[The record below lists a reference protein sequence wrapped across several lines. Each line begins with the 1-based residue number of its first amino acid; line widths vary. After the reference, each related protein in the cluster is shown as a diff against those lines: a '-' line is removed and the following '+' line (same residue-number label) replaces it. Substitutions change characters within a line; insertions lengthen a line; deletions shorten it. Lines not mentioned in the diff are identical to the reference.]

1 MVVHILTTVSGPLV
15 NGIELSTSVDVVL
28 LAFRLTLGAMIL
40 AHGYHH
46 IFGSGG
52 VSGTAQWFSGI
63 GFRPARVHAWMS
75 GTVEL
80 AVGAALILGLLTALA
95 SAGLIGTMAVA
106 GWAAHR
112 RNGFFIF
119 RDGYEYVLV
128 VGVAALTL
136 AAVGPGTISADNA
149 LGIVDYGAQHSGL
162 LGSVAVVLAGGG
174 GLLGAALLLGIGWRP
189 EREPTGQSH
198 RPSTSTDE
206 QARGEA

>member
-1 MVVHILTTVSGPLV
+1 MNS
-15 NGIELSTSVDVVL
+15 IELTPSVDVVL

-40 AHGYHH
+40 AHGYNHL
-46 IFGSGG
+46 FGSGG
-52 VSGTAQWFSGI
+52 VTGTARWFGGL

-80 AVGAALILGLLTALA
+80 VVGAALMLGLLTALA

-128 VGVAALTL
+128 VAVAALAL
-136 AAVGPGTISADNA
+136 AAVGPGTISADDA
-149 LGIVDYGAQHSGL
+149 LGVVNYGAEHPGL
-162 LGSVAVVLAGGG
+162 LGSQAVLLAGGG
-174 GLLGAALLLGIGWRP
+174 GLLGAALLLGLGWRP
-189 EREPTGQSH
+189 RQVAD
-198 RPSTSTDE
+198 R
-206 QARGEA
+206 